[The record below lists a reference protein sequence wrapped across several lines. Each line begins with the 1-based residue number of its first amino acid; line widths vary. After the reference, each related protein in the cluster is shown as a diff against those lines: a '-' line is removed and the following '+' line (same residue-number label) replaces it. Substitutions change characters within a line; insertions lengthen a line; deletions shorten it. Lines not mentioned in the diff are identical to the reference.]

1 MRKLP
6 DIHKLKESEY
16 TYGQKFKQLFQ
27 NKKFL
32 APIFKNVVAEYKD
45 LPLEEIE
52 NLILSVIRKAF
63 KRRRMRLW
71 QLLVCLRRGLKNVEK
86 NAVKNEEKKGRRP
99 FEKIVP
105 VFKTGRA
112 RGRNWSDYYIW
123 QYAVVG
129 KAVWGILFV
138 KRMDATKM
146 GCGFI
151 P

>member
-6 DIHKLKESEY
+6 DIQKLKESEY

-63 KRRRMRLW
+63 KRRRMRL
-71 QLLVCLRRGLKNVEK
+71 
-86 NAVKNEEKKGRRP
+86 
-99 FEKIVP
+99 
-105 VFKTGRA
+105 
-112 RGRNWSDYYIW
+112 
-123 QYAVVG
+123 
-129 KAVWGILFV
+129 
-138 KRMDATKM
+138 
-146 GCGFI
+146 
-151 P
+151 